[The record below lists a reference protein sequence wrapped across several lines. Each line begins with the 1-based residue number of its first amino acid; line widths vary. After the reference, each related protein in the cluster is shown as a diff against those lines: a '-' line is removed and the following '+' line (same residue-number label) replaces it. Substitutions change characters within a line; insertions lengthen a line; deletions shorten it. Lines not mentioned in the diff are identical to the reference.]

1 MKPPRSLDSLPPRGL
16 SVPSERPSGTDM
28 TTSFPRR
35 TLATALAAVTALATL
50 GLAGTAHAQSWPTK
64 PIKLIVPYA
73 AGGATDITARTI
85 GEKLST
91 RLGQPVLV
99 DNRGGAGGVTGT
111 DLALKSPADG
121 HTLLVSLGT
130 TMLINQY
137 LYEKL
142 PYNPQ
147 KDQALITQIAL
158 APVVLLV
165 NPQLPVSTAPE
176 LLAYIEKN
184 KSKIAYGSWGMGSYA
199 HLAGAWLSDKLKA
212 DMNHVAYKGE
222 APMLQDLVGG
232 QFQMAFASLQSAR
245 PYIESGRLKPLAV
258 TGTQRME
265 ALPKVSTMAEQGVK
279 DEVFLV
285 TGWLG
290 MSAPAKTPPEVV
302 ARLGT
307 EVQAVLALPEVR
319 ERIQQMGFLPVGS
332 SPEQFN
338 AQFKKDG
345 PVWERVVKVSG
356 AKLD

>member
-1 MKPPRSLDSLPPRGL
+1 
-16 SVPSERPSGTDM
+16 M
-28 TTSFPRR
+28 TTLIPRR
-35 TLATALAAVTALATL
+35 TLVTALAAATVLATL
-50 GLAGTAHAQSWPTK
+50 GHAGTAMAQSWPSK

-73 AGGATDITARTI
+73 AGGATDITARAI
-85 GEKLST
+85 GEKLSA
-91 RLGQPVLV
+91 RLGQPVLI

-111 DLALKSPADG
+111 DAALKSPADG
-121 HTLLVSLGT
+121 HTLLLSLGT

-165 NPQLPVSTAPE
+165 NPQLQVSNAPE
-176 LLAYIEKN
+176 LLAYLEKN
-184 KSKIAYGSWGMGSYA
+184 KNKVAYGSWGMGSYS

-212 DMNHVAYKGE
+212 DMNHVPYKGE

-245 PYIESGRLKPLAV
+245 PYIDSGKLKALAV
-258 TGTQRME
+258 TGGQRMD
-265 ALPKVSTMAEQGVK
+265 ALPKVSTMAEQGIK
-279 DEVFLV
+279 DEVFQV

-307 EVQAVLALPEVR
+307 EVQAILALPDVR
-319 ERIQQMGFLPVGS
+319 DRILQMGFIPVGS

-356 AKLD
+356 ATLE

>member
-1 MKPPRSLDSLPPRGL
+1 MRSLS
-16 SVPSERPSGTDM
+16 
-28 TTSFPRR
+28 RR
-35 TLATALAAVTALATL
+35 AILATVAALAPLAVPGIMSA
-50 GLAGTAHAQSWPTK
+50 AHAQAWPAK
-64 PIKLIVPYA
+64 PIKLIVPYQ
-73 AGGATDITARTI
+73 AGGATDITARTL

-111 DLALKSPADG
+111 DQALKSPADG
-121 HTLLVSLGT
+121 YTLLVSLGT
-130 TMLINQY
+130 TMLINQF
-137 LYEKL
+137 LYDRL
-142 PYNPQ
+142 PYQPQ

-165 NPQLPVSTAPE
+165 NPQLPVNNASE
-176 LLAYIEKN
+176 LMAYIDRN
-184 KSKIAYGSWGMGSYA
+184 KGKIAYGSWGMGSYA
-199 HLAGAWLSDKLKA
+199 HLAGAWLSDKHKA
-212 DMNHVAYKGE
+212 DMNHVPYKGE

-258 TGTQRME
+258 TGTQRMD
-265 ALPKVSTMAEQGVK
+265 ALPKIATMSEQGIK
-279 DEVFLV
+279 DEVFQV

-307 EVQAVLALPEVR
+307 ELQAVIAMPEVR
-319 ERIQQMGFLPVGS
+319 ERIQQMGFIPVGS

-338 AQFKKDG
+338 AQFKKDA

>member
-1 MKPPRSLDSLPPRGL
+1 MRSIS
-16 SVPSERPSGTDM
+16 
-28 TTSFPRR
+28 RR
-35 TLATALAAVTALATL
+35 AILATVAALAPLAVP
-50 GLAGTAHAQSWPTK
+50 GTMSAAHAQAWPAK
-64 PIKLIVPYA
+64 PIKLIVPYP
-73 AGGATDITARTI
+73 AGGATDITARTL
-85 GEKLST
+85 GEKLSA

-111 DLALKSPADG
+111 DQALKSPADG
-121 HTLLVSLGT
+121 YTLLVSLGT
-130 TMLINQY
+130 TMLINQF
-137 LYEKL
+137 LYDRL
-142 PYNPQ
+142 PYQPQ

-165 NPQLPVSTAPE
+165 NPQLPVNNASE
-176 LLAYIEKN
+176 LMAYIDRN
-184 KSKIAYGSWGMGSYA
+184 KGKIAYGSWGMGSYA
-199 HLAGAWLSDKLKA
+199 HLAGAWLSDKHKA

-258 TGTQRME
+258 TGAQRMD
-265 ALPKVSTMAEQGVK
+265 ALPKVATMAEQGIK
-279 DEVFLV
+279 DEVFQV
-285 TGWLG
+285 TGWVG

-302 ARLGT
+302 ARLGA
-307 EVQAVLALPEVR
+307 ELQAVIAMPEVR
-319 ERIQQMGFLPVGS
+319 ERIQQMGFIPVGS

-338 AQFKKDG
+338 AQFKKDA

>member
-1 MKPPRSLDSLPPRGL
+1 MRSLS
-16 SVPSERPSGTDM
+16 
-28 TTSFPRR
+28 RR
-35 TLATALAAVTALATL
+35 AILATVAALAPLAVP
-50 GLAGTAHAQSWPTK
+50 GTMSAAHAQAWPAK
-64 PIKLIVPYA
+64 PIKLIVPYP
-73 AGGATDITARTI
+73 AGGATDITARTL
-85 GEKLST
+85 GEKRST

-111 DLALKSPADG
+111 DQALKSPADG
-121 HTLLVSLGT
+121 YTLLVSLGT
-130 TMLINQY
+130 TMLINQF
-137 LYEKL
+137 LYDRL
-142 PYNPQ
+142 PYQPQ

-165 NPQLPVSTAPE
+165 NPQLPVNNASE
-176 LLAYIEKN
+176 LMAYIDRN
-184 KSKIAYGSWGMGSYA
+184 KGKIAYGSWGMGSYA

-332 SPEQFN
+332 SPEQFS
-338 AQFKKDG
+338 AQFKKDA

>member
-1 MKPPRSLDSLPPRGL
+1 MRSLS
-16 SVPSERPSGTDM
+16 
-28 TTSFPRR
+28 RR
-35 TLATALAAVTALATL
+35 AILATVAALAPLAVPGIMSA
-50 GLAGTAHAQSWPTK
+50 AHAQAWPAK
-64 PIKLIVPYA
+64 PIKLIVPYP
-73 AGGATDITARTI
+73 AGGATDITARTL
-85 GEKLST
+85 GEKLSA

-111 DLALKSPADG
+111 DQALKSPADG
-121 HTLLVSLGT
+121 YTLLVSLGT
-130 TMLINQY
+130 TMLINQF
-137 LYEKL
+137 LYDRL
-142 PYNPQ
+142 PYQPQ

-165 NPQLPVSTAPE
+165 NPQLPVNNASE
-176 LLAYIEKN
+176 LMAYIDRN
-184 KSKIAYGSWGMGSYA
+184 KGKIAYGSWGMGSYA
-199 HLAGAWLSDKLKA
+199 HLAGAWLSDKHKA

-258 TGTQRME
+258 TGAQRMD
-265 ALPKVSTMAEQGVK
+265 ALPKVATMAEQGIK
-279 DEVFLV
+279 DEVFQV
-285 TGWLG
+285 TGWVG

-302 ARLGT
+302 ARLGV
-307 EVQAVLALPEVR
+307 ELQAVIAMPEVR
-319 ERIQQMGFLPVGS
+319 DRIQQMGFIPVGS

-338 AQFKKDG
+338 AQFKKDA